1 MQFYKVNTMT
11 FAIHQTINTKDSRTQ
26 CQQVKEHLEAGGKL
40 STFDAYRLFNI
51 TCLAQRVH
59 DLRHRFGYDIISNNV
74 THNGKRFVVYT
85 WGNNPTAEQPVT
97 DDDYQ
102 DDQQLEATASAPV
115 TGE

>member
-11 FAIHQTINTKDSRTQ
+11 FAIHQAINTEDTRTQ
-26 CQQVKEHLEAGGKL
+26 CQQVKEHLEAGGTL

-59 DLRHRFGYDIISNNV
+59 DLRHRFGYEIISNNV

-85 WGNNPTAEQPVT
+85 WGNNPTDTHTENEPALT
-97 DDDYQ
+97 
-102 DDQQLEATASAPV
+102 ATAPA
-115 TGE
+115 GAYHEE